1 MVYQQKTTGLN
12 TARYSGI
19 KKMPI
24 NECPLQI
31 SAGCAWMFRLD
42 PQVVQTVQ
50 LEHCYWSV
58 AMGTIVPVVGTVE
71 LVLFQGRVA
80 AILTDMGSLGAVPLV
95 PWRLEHNSLEG
106 VG

>member
-1 MVYQQKTTGLN
+1 MTTGPN

-31 SAGCAWMFRLD
+31 SAGCAWMFRLN

>member
-1 MVYQQKTTGLN
+1 MGPKP
-12 TARYSGI
+12 ARYSDN
-19 KKMPI
+19 KNMPI

-31 SAGCAWMFRLD
+31 SAGCVWMFRLG

-58 AMGTIVPVVGTVE
+58 AMGTIAPVVGTVE
-71 LVLFQGRVA
+71 LVLFQGRVV
-80 AILTDMGSLGAVPLV
+80 AILTDMGRQGAVPLV

>member
-1 MVYQQKTTGLN
+1 MPLTDFRPGVWMV
-12 TARYSGI
+12 
-19 KKMPI
+19 
-24 NECPLQI
+24 
-31 SAGCAWMFRLD
+31 RLD

-58 AMGTIVPVVGTVE
+58 AMGTIVPVVGTVDHF
-71 LVLFQGRVA
+71 LLQGRVVE
-80 AILTDMGSLGAVPLV
+80 ILTDMGRLGAVPLV